1 MTQRPIKLYA
11 VRHGKTIFNALDRMQ
26 GVGNSPLL
34 ESGKQEIREI
44 GRHYATRGWQIG
56 QTYHSVAPR
65 TKETL
70 DILQEEMG
78 LNNTPIE
85 AADIEEW
92 NFGSFEGF
100 DGGTWVN
107 TKLIPHTA
115 GKLSLEEMT
124 FAEIADAFHTIDTRG
139 ITPNWEGL
147 RDRITRGFEGIA
159 QDLYPRQE
167 DGLVVS
173 HGKTMSTLYY
183 ILTGETFL
191 AGIKNGGL
199 LELSWDGQ
207 QLRVD
212 SFEPDPLS
220 ES

>member
-1 MTQRPIKLYA
+1 
-11 VRHGKTIFNALDRMQ
+11 MQ
-26 GVGNSPLL
+26 GVENSPLL

-44 GRHYATRGWQIG
+44 GRHYANRGWQIG
-56 QTYHSVAPR
+56 QTFHSVAPR

-70 DILQEEMG
+70 VILQEEMG
-78 LNNTPIE
+78 LDATHIE

-100 DGGTWVN
+100 DGCVWAN

-115 GKLSLEEMT
+115 GKSSLDEIT
-124 FAEIADAFHTIDTRG
+124 FAEIADAFHTIDTLG
-139 ITPNWEGL
+139 VTPNWEGL

-159 QDLYPRQE
+159 QDLYQRQE

-173 HGKTMSTLYY
+173 HGETMSTLYY

-191 AGIKNGGL
+191 SGIKNGGL
-199 LELSWDGQ
+199 LELSWYGQ

-212 SFEPDPLS
+212 RFEPNPLS